1 MTTCLNLRKAH
12 QVREMGRIWL
22 SCGRSGGRRAIHD
35 DRNTRLI
42 KREGKARM
50 GLAAG
55 VPELGLWTSAWPCGR
70 TTAREVSEG
79 GLSEAFGRASE
90 GPLPLRPESS
100 KSLLANEV
108 RILQSHPQILT
119 VI

>member
-1 MTTCLNLRKAH
+1 
-12 QVREMGRIWL
+12 
-22 SCGRSGGRRAIHD
+22 
-35 DRNTRLI
+35 
-42 KREGKARM
+42 
-50 GLAAG
+50 
-55 VPELGLWTSAWPCGR
+55 
-70 TTAREVSEG
+70 
-79 GLSEAFGRASE
+79 LSEAFGRASE